1 MMRSSF
7 LKRLHKKMMVRVKR
21 FDDRVYSLLSRFGR
35 GRHGQAILQVAQH
48 HFGAERVNRFGR
60 FLHACLTPAH
70 LRHDPAG
77 ALRSMSVVQGLHEC
91 PTCGLFQTLLEVAP
105 GQVAYCRRCDEAL
118 VRRRRTSP
126 LATPIAFCM
135 TSFALY
141 IALLCSNL
149 MTLDAKGRVNTISI
163 LTGVYQLAKQGY
175 GEIGAIVAMTTFIMP
190 GIVIVLM
197 GIVLYGASRAAG
209 TDWTAHILKWYR
221 RLREWAMIEVYILGV
236 FVAYTKLVDLA
247 LVDLQPGV
255 FLVAAI
261 MITMATTD
269 STLDTERV
277 WDAQKMGMN
286 DQAFRTESGFL
297 RCVDV
302 TTDPIPPHDQMA
314 SCLTCGLVIAS
325 SEPVAPTHAFGRCP
339 RCAAFISRRKA
350 NALSNATSLLVAGVL
365 AYIPA
370 NLFPV
375 MTFMKVGQRDT
386 STIIHGA
393 IELWQSNLVPLSL
406 LVIFASICVPVLKIV
421 GLGTMVFSA
430 ATGRRRHLK
439 GLTKLYRVIDFIGRW
454 SMIDVFMI
462 SILVAVVRFGFLAN
476 VRAEP
481 GVVFFTFVVIAT
493 IFAVHSFDI
502 RCLWDGAGRN
512 GAELARNVRV
522 RRAYPFFSF
531 RRNRAL
537 MKGARRV
544 KAAAQAGDLESEK
557 A

>member
-1 MMRSSF
+1 MLR
-7 LKRLHKKMMVRVKR
+7 
-21 FDDRVYSLLSRFGR
+21 
-35 GRHGQAILQVAQH
+35 AAQH
-48 HFGAERVNRFGR
+48 YFGAERVSRFGR

-70 LRHDPAG
+70 LRYDPAG
-77 ALRSMSVVQGLHEC
+77 ALRAMSVVHGLHEC
-91 PTCGLFQTLLEVAP
+91 PTCGLFQTLPEVAP

-163 LTGVYQLAKQGY
+163 LSGVYQLAKQGY
-175 GEIGAIVAMTTFIMP
+175 GEIGAIVATTTFIMP

-197 GIVLYGASRAAG
+197 GIVLYGASRVGG

-221 RLREWAMIEVYILGV
+221 RLREWAMIEIYILGV

-297 RCVDV
+297 RCIDV
-302 TTDPIPPHDQMA
+302 KTDPLPPHDQMA

-339 RCAAFISRRKA
+339 RCAAFVSRRKA
-350 NALSNATSLLVAGVL
+350 NALSNATSLLIAGVL

-430 ATGRRRHLK
+430 ATGRRKQLK

-522 RRAYPFFSF
+522 RRAYLSFSF
-531 RRNRAL
+531 WRNRAH
-537 MKGARRV
+537 MKGVRRI
-544 KAAAQAGDLESEK
+544 KAAAQAGDPESEK

>member
-1 MMRSSF
+1 MMRLPF
-7 LKRLHKKMMVRVKR
+7 LKRVYRFVLKHVRRV
-21 FDDRVYSLLSRFGR
+21 DDYAYWELRRCAGGRV
-35 GRHGQAILQVAQH
+35 GQALLRMAQH
-48 HFGAERVNRFGR
+48 CFRAERVARCGK

-70 LRHDPAG
+70 LAHDPSG
-77 ALRSMSVVQGLHEC
+77 GQRILSVVHGMHEC
-91 PTCGLFQTLLEVAP
+91 PTCGLFQTLPEVAP
-105 GQVAYCRRCDEAL
+105 GQVAYCRRCDESL

-135 TSFALY
+135 TSLALY
-141 IALLCSNL
+141 VALLCSNL
-149 MTLDAKGRVNTISI
+149 MTLDAKGRVNTITI
-163 LTGVYQLAKQGY
+163 LTGVYQLARQGY
-175 GEIGAIVAMTTFIMP
+175 GEIGAIVAVTTFIMP

-197 GIVLYGASRAAG
+197 GVTLYGVSRMES
-209 TDWTAHILKWYR
+209 TSWTAHLLKWYH

-247 LVDLQPGV
+247 LVELQPGV

-261 MITMATTD
+261 MVTMAATD

-277 WDAQKMGMN
+277 WHAQKMSMN
-286 DQAFRTESGFL
+286 DAAFRTEAGHL
-297 RCVDV
+297 RCIDV
-302 TTDPIPPHDQMA
+302 NVMPVPPHDQMA
-314 SCLTCGLVIAS
+314 SCLTCGLVMAS
-325 SEPVAPTHAFGRCP
+325 SEPVLPTRVFGRCP
-339 RCAAFISRRKA
+339 RCATSVSRRKV
-350 NALSNATSLLVAGVL
+350 NSLSNAAALLIAGIL

-375 MTFMKVGQRDT
+375 MTYVKVGQQDT

-393 IELWQSNLVPLSL
+393 IELWRSNLIPLSL
-406 LVIFASICVPVLKIV
+406 LVLFASICVPVLKIM
-421 GLGTMVFSA
+421 GLGTMVISA
-430 ATGRRRHLK
+430 SLGRRQHLK
-439 GLTKLYRVIDFIGRW
+439 RLTKLYRVIDFIGRW

-481 GVVFFTFVVIAT
+481 GVVFFTFVVIVT

-512 GAELARNVRV
+512 GAQLARNVRARWTYPSFRFWQPRTRKLGV
-522 RRAYPFFSF
+522 RRSEIEAS
-531 RRNRAL
+531 
-537 MKGARRV
+537 AR
-544 KAAAQAGDLESEK
+544 DLESEK